1 MIPYL
6 FSPSLDQDFSTNGI
20 GRLYEATECTC
31 SNEINGQYE
40 LKLSYPRSG
49 KYFKDIQR
57 NSIIKAKVSDTGN
70 DQLFEVYKITK
81 SIKNTVSISAKH
93 ISYDL
98 SDNLLFPFK
107 AYNTSEAMSAI
118 NNTNNLEGDTYNK
131 FRISCNFSNDGLMKI
146 ESPVTLR
153 SAIIGDSNSFVS
165 IYGGELYA
173 DNFNLAI
180 KDNIGSDKGV
190 TLRYGRNIT
199 DLSQDISIENAVT
212 AFLPYWLGTKTL
224 EDDRGH
230 PKTIPWIIKG
240 SKYYSP
246 NHDKFPREKVQAID
260 VTSYIVINSRD
271 KQYQSQTEEEKKEEA
286 WTNKNKVV
294 INSDQKDT
302 SNVFPSEADVNKALE
317 FYIKDKERI
326 NELKFGVPE
335 ISTTISFVKLRD
347 TEEYKDV
354 AALETVDLGDIITV
368 IFPELDISAKAEVKS
383 IDYNVLKERYNS
395 ITLGEFKKT
404 FTSILRNEQAQNWEG
419 DWNQYTEL
427 IKLDGTYYSRFEKTA
442 EAIEM
447 EVGLR
452 KKDGELIRST
462 FNMRCDAIEM
472 TVSNDE
478 KQTDARFTMTDN
490 KIETE
495 VNNRISGDNTV
506 LKQTSDMIST
516 EANARKTADNGL
528 TADYTSKITQTA
540 SSIMSA
546 VSTKVDNTTYESYVK
561 QTSDAIQTKV
571 GINDSNG
578 NHNIYTIMD
587 QKADHIAFIG
597 AKKYGWAF
605 SNQYFYAVKAG
616 TETPVSDTGIVI
628 KSTGGVAF
636 ACGMINYQTGDDTSD
651 SGASIQLF
659 HNGTIRCHT
668 IYPWHIN
675 FPQEATQ
682 IDQTIRGNNIYV
694 QCQKMSGIGDLRCDN
709 IYALVGEGEH
719 KKDIGLLAQKA
730 YNLAKNITIPSSY
743 DISVKDTDG
752 GSKDTGV
759 SEGKHYYH
767 IVYSITGG
775 STSLFNY
782 ASHDAYFT
790 SASDRRV
797 KKNIE
802 YLNQNNNLIGFYID
816 LKPISFDYKE
826 RDMYQ
831 NNFRGHHYGLI
842 AQDVLE
848 NENNHGLSNENY
860 LVEICQAS
868 DNEKKYTGDYLY
880 YVNYEELHALHIMM
894 IQKQE
899 KQISKLENKV
909 SNLEGEIAILKQQ
922 LQEVLKHV
930 NN

>member
-57 NSIIKAKVSDTGN
+57 NSIIKAKVSDTGD

-131 FRISCNFSNDGLMKI
+131 FRISCNFSNDGLMNI

-317 FYIKDKERI
+317 FYMKDKERI

-383 IDYNVLKERYNS
+383 VDYNVLKERYNS

-447 EVGLR
+447 EVGDR

-472 TVSNDE
+472 KVLNDE

-495 VNNRISGDNTV
+495 VNNRISGDNSV

-516 EANARKTADNGL
+516 
-528 TADYTSKITQTA
+528 
-540 SSIMSA
+540 
-546 VSTKVDNTTYESYVK
+546 KVDNATYSSFVK

-571 GINDSNG
+571 TAGDVGTMIKQTANDVVIKGLN
-578 NHNIYTIMD
+578 D
-587 QKADHIAFIG
+587 K
-597 AKKYGWAF
+597 GWYF
-605 SNQYFYAVKAG
+605 SRQYFG
-616 TETPVSDTGIVI
+616 SSDCGIVM
-628 KSTGGVAF
+628 KSTGDVAF
-636 ACGMINYQTGDDTSD
+636 AVGMSGYVIGNNTYE
-651 SGASIQLF
+651 SGA
-659 HNGTIRCHT
+659 NATIWHDGHISCTSLAINRVDIST
-668 IYPWHIN
+668 II
-675 FPQEATQ
+675 
-682 IDQTIRGNNIYV
+682 
-694 QCQKMSGIGDLRCDN
+694 
-709 IYALVGEGEH
+709 
-719 KKDIGLLAQKA
+719 
-730 YNLAKNITIPSSY
+730 KNAIPEIPSSY
-743 DISVKDTDG
+743 SISVNDTDG
-752 GSKDTGV
+752 GSINTGL
-759 SEGKHYYH
+759 SKGTHYYH
-767 IVYSITGG
+767 IVYRITGG
-775 STSLFNY
+775 STAKFDY

-802 YLNQNNNLIGFYID
+802 YLNQNNNLIEFYID

-826 RDMYQ
+826 RDMYR

-930 NN
+930 ND

>member
-107 AYNTSEAMSAI
+107 AYNTSEAMNAI

-294 INSDQKDT
+294 INSDLKDT

-317 FYIKDKERI
+317 FYMKDKERI

-383 IDYNVLKERYNS
+383 VDYNVLKERYNS

-447 EVGLR
+447 EVGDR

-462 FNMRCDAIEM
+462 FTMRCDAIEM

-495 VNNRISGDNTV
+495 VNDRISGDGTV
-506 LKQTSDMIST
+506 LKQTSDMISA

-528 TADYTSKITQTA
+528 TADYTSKISQTA
-540 SSIMSA
+540 DMISA
-546 VSTKVDNTTYESYVK
+546 EVSKKVDNVTYSSFVK
-561 QTSDAIQTKV
+561 QTSDAIKTKV
-571 GINDSNG
+571 TAGDVGTMIKQTANDVVIKGLN
-578 NHNIYTIMD
+578 D
-587 QKADHIAFIG
+587 K
-597 AKKYGWAF
+597 GWYF
-605 SNQYFYAVKAG
+605 SRQYFG
-616 TETPVSDTGIVI
+616 SSDCGIVM
-628 KSTGGVAF
+628 KSTGEVAF
-636 ACGMINYQTGDDTSD
+636 AVGMSGYVIGDNTYE
-651 SGASIQLF
+651 SGANATIWHDGHISCTSLAI
-659 HNGTIRCHT
+659 NG
-668 IYPWHIN
+668 
-675 FPQEATQ
+675 
-682 IDQTIRGNNIYV
+682 V
-694 QCQKMSGIGDLRCDN
+694 
-709 IYALVGEGEH
+709 
-719 KKDIGLLAQKA
+719 DISTRI
-730 YNLAKNITIPSSY
+730 KNAIPAIPSSY
-743 DISVKDTDG
+743 DISVYDTDG
-752 GSKDTGV
+752 GSINTGV
-759 SEGKHYYH
+759 SKGMHYYH
-767 IVYSITGG
+767 IVYKITGG
-775 STSLFNY
+775 STTRFAY

-802 YLNQNNNLIGFYID
+802 YLNQNNNLIEFYID

>member
-131 FRISCNFSNDGLMKI
+131 FRISCNFSNDGLMNI

-317 FYIKDKERI
+317 FYMKDKERI

-383 IDYNVLKERYNS
+383 VDYNVLKERYNS

-447 EVGLR
+447 EVGDR

-472 TVSNDE
+472 KVLNDE

-495 VNNRISGDNTV
+495 VNNRISGDNSV

-516 EANARKTADNGL
+516 
-528 TADYTSKITQTA
+528 
-540 SSIMSA
+540 
-546 VSTKVDNTTYESYVK
+546 KVDNATYSSFVK

-571 GINDSNG
+571 TAGDVGTMIKQTANDVVIKGLN
-578 NHNIYTIMD
+578 D
-587 QKADHIAFIG
+587 K
-597 AKKYGWAF
+597 GWYF
-605 SNQYFYAVKAG
+605 SRQYFG
-616 TETPVSDTGIVI
+616 SSDCGIVM
-628 KSTGGVAF
+628 KSTGDVAF
-636 ACGMINYQTGDDTSD
+636 AVGMSGYVIGNNTYE
-651 SGASIQLF
+651 SGA
-659 HNGTIRCHT
+659 NATIWHDGHISCTSLAINRVDIST
-668 IYPWHIN
+668 II
-675 FPQEATQ
+675 
-682 IDQTIRGNNIYV
+682 
-694 QCQKMSGIGDLRCDN
+694 
-709 IYALVGEGEH
+709 
-719 KKDIGLLAQKA
+719 
-730 YNLAKNITIPSSY
+730 KNAIPEIPSSY
-743 DISVKDTDG
+743 SISVNDTDG
-752 GSKDTGV
+752 GSINTGL
-759 SEGKHYYH
+759 SKGTHYYH
-767 IVYSITGG
+767 IVYRITGG
-775 STSLFNY
+775 STAKFDY

-802 YLNQNNNLIGFYID
+802 YLNQNNNLIEFYID

-826 RDMYQ
+826 RDMYR

-930 NN
+930 ND